1 MRYEYS
7 CNIFNIWSTLRWNIP
22 DLLSLAEPEQTLA
35 PGAPSLPGT
44 DWPVRPG
51 PGRPNKPNPGEI
63 RNISNITT
71 LARSGQ
77 GAPTLT
83 MTRSQFCNQKSRDTD
98 LIFRALRNVE
108 IENYVNVSFKR
119 LKRGLIFIGSC
130 WNLTH
135 VRWRQNPHIQVLPY
149 YYWRNV
155 DLVLLTYKSL

>member
-77 GAPTLT
+77 GAPTLNL
-83 MTRSQFCNQKSRDTD
+83 TRSQFCNQKSRDTD

-108 IENYVNVSFKR
+108 IENYVNVSFKTQER
-119 LKRGLIFIGSC
+119 VNFHWVMLEFNTCEMASKPSHTSITILLLEKCWLGSAH
-130 WNLTH
+130 L
-135 VRWRQNPHIQVLPY
+135 
-149 YYWRNV
+149 
-155 DLVLLTYKSL
+155 